1 MTDRLVTLDGVTRRY
16 GTGQTAVTAVDD
28 LSLEVGRGDRIAV
41 VGASGSGK
49 STLLSLLGLIERPDV
64 GRVMFEA
71 IDTAELSDDERANI
85 RRTRIGLVF
94 QLFHLVPALTALDN
108 VLLPLIPYQP
118 HTTIEPRATELLG
131 AVGLADRLRHRPA
144 ELSGGE
150 QQRVAI
156 ARALIAEPDLV
167 LADEPTGNL
176 DSATSADVVQLL
188 ITMQER
194 HGYALVIATHDTAI
208 AGSLEKRWRLE
219 DGRVTASGKKRR
231 REVSQ
236 DLGDLGP

>member
-16 GTGQTAVTAVDD
+16 GTGQTAVTAVDN
-28 LSLEVGRGDRIAV
+28 LSLKVGRGERIAV
-41 VGASGSGK
+41 VGPSGSGK
-49 STLLSLLGLIERPDV
+49 STLISLLGLIERPDV
-64 GRVMFEA
+64 GRVMFEGS
-71 IDTAELSDDERANI
+71 DTAELSDDERANI

-108 VLLPLIPYQP
+108 VLLPLIPYKS
-118 HTTIEPRATELLG
+118 HTSIEPRAAELLH
-131 AVGLADRLRHRPA
+131 AVGLADRVGHRPA

-176 DSATSADVVQLL
+176 DSATSADVIRLL
-188 ITMQER
+188 LTMQGR
-194 HGYALVIATHDTAI
+194 RGYALVIATHDSGL
-208 AGSLEKRWRLE
+208 AGSLEKQWRIQ
-219 DGRVTASGKKRR
+219 DGRAAAIR
-231 REVSQ
+231 
-236 DLGDLGP
+236 